1 MTRRPPEDDLFPSPA
16 PRAPTSLRLRVL
28 LWRLRL
34 PVSAVL
40 LGLAVAVAVGR
51 LSPPAPVTE
60 RVAVTTRPLA
70 AGHVLTTDDLA
81 VTDVAAGVLPAA
93 ARADPEELVGAG
105 LAVDVPAGLPLVVP
119 LLAPAVATGP
129 PGTVVAPVRFA
140 DAGVA
145 GLLAPG
151 TRVDVLATAQDGFG
165 MVGPIGEAGSVGETG
180 RTDGAGSTA
189 GAGPAHG
196 PGPADD
202 SGAAGGS
209 GSVVAR
215 GTVLATAALVL
226 PAPAVGA
233 VGASRPGSGLLSGA
247 APGAAPGSPESVP
260 VLLAVTPA
268 EAVALA
274 GASGFALLSAVIV
287 E

>member
-1 MTRRPPEDDLFPSPA
+1 MTRPPEDDHVPSPV
-16 PRAPTSLRLRVL
+16 PRVPNSLRLRVL

-34 PVSAVL
+34 PVCAVL
-40 LGLAVAVAVGR
+40 LGLAVAVAVGQLR
-51 LSPPAPVTE
+51 PPAPVTE
-60 RVAVTTRPLA
+60 RIAVTTRPLA
-70 AGHVLTTDDLA
+70 AGHVLTADDLA
-81 VTDVAAGVLPAA
+81 PADVAAGVVPAA
-93 ARADPEELVGAG
+93 AHADPEELVGAG
-105 LAVDVPAGLPLVVP
+105 LAVDVPAGLPIVVP

-151 TRVDVLATAQDGFG
+151 TRVDVLATAQDGSE
-165 MVGPIGEAGSVGETG
+165 VAGPADGARSAGEAGP
-180 RTDGAGSTA
+180 TDG
-189 GAGPAHG
+189 
-196 PGPADD
+196 
-202 SGAAGGS
+202 SGATSGS
-209 GSVVAR
+209 GSAVSPR
-215 GTVLATAALVL
+215 GTVLASAALVL
-226 PAPAVGA
+226 PAPVSAGA
-233 VGASRPGSGLLSGA
+233 VGADGAGPGLLSGA
-247 APGAAPGSPESVP
+247 VPGAAPGSPGSVP

>member
-1 MTRRPPEDDLFPSPA
+1 M

-34 PVSAVL
+34 PVSAAL
-40 LGLAVAVAVGR
+40 LGLAVAVAVGQ
-51 LSPPAPVTE
+51 LSPPAPGTE

-70 AGHVLTTDDLA
+70 AGHVLTANDLA
-81 VTDVAAGVLPAA
+81 VTDVAAGTLPAA
-93 ARADPEELVGAG
+93 ARADPADLVGAG
-105 LAVDVPAGLPLVVP
+105 LAVDVPAGLPVVVP
-119 LLAPAVATGP
+119 LLAPAVAAGP

-145 GLLAPG
+145 ALLAPG
-151 TRVDVLATAQDGFG
+151 TRVDVLATTQEGFG
-165 MVGPIGEAGSVGETG
+165 ANGPISAAAAGEAGPVDD
-180 RTDGAGSTA
+180 DGM
-189 GAGPAHG
+189 
-196 PGPADD
+196 
-202 SGAAGGS
+202 AGGS
-209 GSVVAR
+209 GSVVPR
-215 GTVLATAALVL
+215 GVVLATAALVL
-226 PAPAVGA
+226 PAPGPSVVVGTGGS
-233 VGASRPGSGLLSGA
+233 GAGLLSGA

-274 GASGFALLSAVIV
+274 GAGGFALLSAVIV